1 MKNAYNI
8 LKYPLSTEKSVK
20 LMQAENK
27 LLFVVSR
34 ESTKPQI
41 KDAMEKTF
49 KVKVVKVNTQIMPN
63 GKKKAYI
70 KLSPENPAIDIATQL
85 GMI

>member
-41 KDAMEKTF
+41 REAMESTF